1 MTLPK
6 CPPAC
11 LGQAGGNKAEI
22 KCLGLQ
28 YMNKCPNYRVL
39 KGGASFAV
47 FEKLDGFL

>member
-1 MTLPK
+1 MTVFK

-11 LGQAGGNKAEI
+11 LEQAGGNKAEI

-39 KGGASFAV
+39 KGSASFEG